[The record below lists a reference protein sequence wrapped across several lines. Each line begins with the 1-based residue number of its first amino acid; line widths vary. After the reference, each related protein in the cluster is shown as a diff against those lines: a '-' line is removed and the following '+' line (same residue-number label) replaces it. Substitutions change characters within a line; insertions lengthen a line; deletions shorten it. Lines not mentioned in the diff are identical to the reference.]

1 MNQQGGVLVQE
12 VLVIFLEAISLK
24 NSIEKIK
31 LTSYVELISLSWK
44 DINLCLMIHWSLF
57 GLLLI
62 IAIGAVMLPLF

>member
-31 LTSYVELISLSWK
+31 LISYVELISLSWK

-62 IAIGAVMLPLF
+62 IAIDVVTSPLF